1 MNAYEPRTPRTLLGF
16 AAIAM
21 TAGTLAL
28 SVLWPAESPQATAQ
42 QDLAT
47 RIESERCVPDS
58 GTLVSGIDVV
68 AVRSTHVAP
77 IAQWHVPHWSRG

>member
-1 MNAYEPRTPRTLLGF
+1 MNAYEPRVPRTLLGF

-28 SVLWPAESPQATAQ
+28 SVLWPAESPQATPQ

-47 RIESERCVPDS
+47 RVEGERCVPDG

-68 AVRSTHVAP
+68 AVRNTHVAP
-77 IAQWHVPHWSRG
+77 IAQWHPARWSRG

>member
-1 MNAYEPRTPRTLLGF
+1 MNAYEPRTPRALLGF
-16 AAIAM
+16 AAIAL

-28 SVLWPAESPQATAQ
+28 SVLWPAELPQAIAQ

-58 GTLVSGIDVV
+58 DTLVSGIDVV
-68 AVRSTHVAP
+68 AVRNTHVAP
-77 IAQWHVPHWSRG
+77 IAQWHVAHWPRG